1 MKKLRIITGMALLA
15 VLGFTSCQ
23 SEVDEVQGE
32 NPNSVN
38 STTATNIKRVSMYD
52 GSFDD
57 FLDGA
62 SCSSIVLPATAKVNG
77 INVTLLSQLDYQQV
91 ISILGT
97 YNDDQDTV
105 VFNFPIKVKTS
116 NYSEVTVNNQTEYNA
131 IINACTTA
139 ENEGKAAISCVNFE
153 FPITILTYSLTF
165 EQTGSVVIQS
175 KEELYAYM
183 NNTSSDVL
191 FSLKYPISIKY
202 SDNTKATISSNAQL
216 QSSINECTA
225 KDDAK
230 DAAKEN
236 AKRLEKILVDGA
248 FKVQSYVKLG
258 VDTAN
263 DYKDF
268 TIDFTNDYKIK
279 ATNLVVTTVNGTYAV
294 SSQTDVFLQLNF
306 TGNANFN
313 LLNNTWKVV
322 SFTSST
328 ITLQSST
335 NAAISLVL
343 KQI

>member
-1 MKKLRIITGMALLA
+1 MKKLRVITGMALLA

-23 SEVDEVQGE
+23 SEVDDVQGE

-38 STTATNIKRVSMYD
+38 STMGTNVKRVSMYD

-62 SCSSIVLPATAKVNG
+62 SCSSIVLPATAKING
-77 INVTLLSQLDYQQV
+77 TSVTLLSQLDYQQV
-91 ISILGT
+91 ITIIGK

-116 NYSEVTVNNQTEYNA
+116 NYSEVTVNNQSEYDA
-131 IINACTTA
+131 IVNACSSA
-139 ENEGKAAISCVNFE
+139 QSAGESAISCVNIN
-153 FPITILTYSLTF
+153 FPITLLTYNLTF

-175 KEELYAYM
+175 KQELYAYM
-183 NNTSSDVL
+183 NNANSAEL
-191 FSLKYPISIKY
+191 FTVKYPITIEY
-202 SDNTKATISSNAQL
+202 SDNTTTTISSNAEF
-216 QSSINECTA
+216 QSGINECTA
-225 KDDAK
+225 KKSAE
-230 DAAKEN
+230 AIAKEN
-236 AKRLEKILVDGA
+236 AVKLEKIMVDGA
-248 FKVQSYVKLG
+248 FKIQSFVKLG
-258 VDTAN
+258 VDTTT
-263 DYKDF
+263 DYKDY
-268 TIDFTNDYKIK
+268 TIDFTNDFKIK
-279 ATNLVVTTVNGTYAV
+279 ATNVVLTTVNGTYAV
-294 SSQTDVFLQLNF
+294 SSQTDVFMELNF

-313 LLNNTWKVV
+313 LLNNTWKVT

>member
-38 STTATNIKRVSMYD
+38 STTGTNIKRVSMYD

-62 SCSSIVLPATAKVNG
+62 SCSSIVLPVTAKING
-77 INVTLLSQLDYQQV
+77 TNVTLLSQLDYQQV

-97 YNDDQDTV
+97 YNDDQDTII
-105 VFNFPIKVKTS
+105 FNFPLKVKMS
-116 NYSEVTVNNQTEYNA
+116 NYSEVTVNNQSEYDA
-131 IINACTTA
+131 IINACTSA
-139 ENEGKAAISCVNFE
+139 ESASEAAISCVSIN
-153 FPITILTYSLTF
+153 FPITLLTYNLTF
-165 EQTGSVVIQS
+165 EQTGSIVIQS
-175 KEELYAYM
+175 KQELYTYM
-183 NNTSSDVL
+183 YNANSNEL
-191 FSLKYPISIKY
+191 FAVKYPITIKY
-202 SDNTKATISSNAQL
+202 SDNTTTTISSNGEL

-225 KDDAK
+225 KDDAE
-230 DAAKEN
+230 DLAKEN
-236 AKRLEKILVDGA
+236 AEKIEKIMVDGA
-248 FKVQSYVKLG
+248 FKVQSFIKLG
-258 VDTAN
+258 VDTTT
-263 DYKDF
+263 DYKDY
-268 TIDFTNDYKIK
+268 TIDFTNDFKIK
-279 ATNLVVTTVNGTYAV
+279 ATNVVLTTVNGTYAL
-294 SSQTDVFLQLNF
+294 SSETDVFLQLNF

-313 LLNNTWKVV
+313 LLNNNWKVT

-328 ITLQSST
+328 ITLQSSA